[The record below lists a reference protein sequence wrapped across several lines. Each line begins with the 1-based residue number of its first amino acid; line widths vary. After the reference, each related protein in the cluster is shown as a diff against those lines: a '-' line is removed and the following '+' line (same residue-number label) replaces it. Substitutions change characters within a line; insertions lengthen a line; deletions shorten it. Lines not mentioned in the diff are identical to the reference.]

1 VGLALTGPLCYITS
15 MIKTDMKKAEP
26 LLYKRAVTW
35 GRFALPHTG
44 HCSLIQQCLAHAEEV
59 DVHISSHAKNND
71 ADLRILLLRVLL
83 RNRGV
88 DLRRVNFYESPTIG
102 EAMTFSIDMAPFNE
116 VVLVLGSDQTDM
128 LYSISDIY
136 DTNYIINRR
145 ENSSTNMRYFLDSYD
160 FLEDARYLYE
170 DCAYATTLAYM
181 LRAEER
187 QRERSEKVARET
199 RGVAA

>member
-1 VGLALTGPLCYITS
+1 MCPQGTTKQHS
-15 MIKTDMKKAEP
+15 MMKNPKI
-26 LLYKRAVTW
+26 LYKRAVTW

-44 HCSLIQQCLAHAEEV
+44 HISLIQQCLAHAETV
-59 DVHISSHAKNND
+59 DVHLSAHEKNND
-71 ADLRILLLRVLL
+71 GDLRILLLRVML

-88 DLRRVNFYESPTIG
+88 DLSRVKFHQTPTVND
-102 EAMTFSIDMAPFNE
+102 ALKFSIEDALFNE
-116 VVLVLGSDQTDM
+116 VVFVLGSDQQDM
-128 LYSISDIY
+128 LFSLADIH
-136 DTNYIINRR
+136 DVNFIINHR

-170 DCAYATTLAYM
+170 DCEYATTLAYL
-181 LRAEER
+181 LRKEER

>member
-1 VGLALTGPLCYITS
+1 
-15 MIKTDMKKAEP
+15 MIETAMKKAEP
-26 LLYKRAVTW
+26 ILYKRAVTW

-44 HCSLIQQCLAHAEEV
+44 HISLIQQCLAHAETV
-59 DVHISSHAKNND
+59 DVHISAHEKNND
-71 ADLRILLLRVLL
+71 GDLRILLLRVML

-88 DLRRVNFYESPTIG
+88 DLQRVNFYQSPTIG

-170 DCAYATTLAYM
+170 DCAYATTLAYL
-181 LRAEER
+181 LRKEER
-187 QRERSEKVARET
+187 HREESAQIAAKTRS
-199 RGVAA
+199 VAA

>member
-1 VGLALTGPLCYITS
+1 
-15 MIKTDMKKAEP
+15 MKKAEP
-26 LLYKRAVTW
+26 ILYKRAVTW

-44 HCSLIQQCLAHAEEV
+44 HISLIQQCLAHAEEV
-59 DVHISSHAKNND
+59 DVHISSHSKNND
-71 ADLRILLLRVLL
+71 GDLRILLLRVML

-88 DLRRVNFYESPTIG
+88 DLQRVNFYQSPTIG
-102 EAMTFSIDMAPFNE
+102 EAMAFSIDMAPFNE

-128 LYSISDIY
+128 LYSISDIF

-170 DCAYATTLAYM
+170 DCAYATTLAYL
-181 LRAEER
+181 LRKEER
-187 QRERSEKVARET
+187 HREGSAQTAR
-199 RGVAA
+199 